1 MDTKQMNREELKELI
16 CECVD
21 QSVHC
26 PSMLAIQDMGFEL
39 AKIDQQIISII
50 RFINKR
56 VKPVLEQLESTR
68 TRQ

>member
-26 PSMLAIQDMGFEL
+26 PSMLAIQDIGFKL
-39 AKIDQQIISII
+39 AKIDQQITSII

-68 TRQ
+68 Q

>member
-1 MDTKQMNREELKELI
+1 MNIKQMTKDELKQLV

-39 AKIDQQIISII
+39 AKIDQQITSII

-68 TRQ
+68 Q